1 MEPHELNP
9 DNIVGECSACGHL
22 FNIGIHG
29 LRCDACGG
37 HGIRNARLEPRIN
50 HEAVRAE
57 LIRRLQQGTFG
68 FTYHPPVQ
76 RQDSK
81 RLPLPERDTEVGYL
95 DPSLRF
101 NRLAWDVEVDCAE
114 LDKLYAL
121 DSGETP

>member
-1 MEPHELNP
+1 MEYELNP
-9 DNIVGECSACGHL
+9 DNIIGECSACGHL

-50 HEAVRAE
+50 HEAIRAAE
-57 LIRRLQQGTFG
+57 FLRRLQGIVVKFH
-68 FTYHPPVQ
+68 YHPPSP
-76 RQDSK
+76 RQDD
-81 RLPLPERDTEVGYL
+81 RGLPLSAGERD
-95 DPSLRF
+95 
-101 NRLAWDVEVDCAE
+101 RLAWDVEVDCAE

>member
-9 DNIVGECSACGHL
+9 DNIIGECSACGHL

-57 LIRRLQQGTFG
+57 LTLELIRRLQGVALG

-76 RQDSK
+76 RQDG
-81 RLPLPERDTEVGYL
+81 RGLPLSAGEKASCL
-95 DPSLRF
+95 
-101 NRLAWDVEVDCAE
+101 E